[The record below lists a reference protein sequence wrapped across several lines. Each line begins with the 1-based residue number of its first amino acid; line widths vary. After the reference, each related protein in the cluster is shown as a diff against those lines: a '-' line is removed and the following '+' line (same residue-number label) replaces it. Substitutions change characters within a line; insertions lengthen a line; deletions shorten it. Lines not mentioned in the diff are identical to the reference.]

1 MLTLNQNYETDIKFN
16 VTIKEKP
23 EDVTFTSE
31 GEEIVVR
38 VRDRGTTLM
47 NYKLESFMPISVN
60 YSEFVNRKGRL
71 LLPLSVLQQ
80 RIKKQLQSST
90 SLLSVYPD
98 TLVYYTQESAV
109 RFPVKV
115 VGEFEPARQYA
126 LGDVTVS
133 PDSVWVFAPVQ
144 VADTMRVLYTEPREE
159 RELRDTLVYKV
170 ALMVPESVNSCTPSE
185 VTVTVPVY
193 PYAQK
198 SFKLPVIGVDFPDTY
213 KLRTFPSH
221 VQVMLN
227 VSMDNY
233 NKIDADD
240 FEVGVSYIDVFESDN
255 NQAPVKLIRAPHYAK
270 DVVILPSAVE
280 YIIEKQ

>member
-71 LLPLSVLQQ
+71 LLPQSVLQK

-233 NKIDADD
+233 NRIDADD
-240 FEVGVSYIDVFESDN
+240 FEVGVSYLDVFESDN

>member
-1 MLTLNQNYETDIKFN
+1 MLTLNQNYETDIRFN

-71 LLPLSVLQQ
+71 LLPLSVLQK

-144 VADTMRVLYTEPREE
+144 VADTMKVLYTEPREE

-170 ALMVPESVNSCTPSE
+170 ALMVPESVNSSTPSE

-233 NKIDADD
+233 NRIDADD

>member
-1 MLTLNQNYETDIKFN
+1 
-16 VTIKEKP
+16 
-23 EDVTFTSE
+23 
-31 GEEIVVR
+31 
-38 VRDRGTTLM
+38 
-47 NYKLESFMPISVN
+47 MPISVN

-71 LLPLSVLQQ
+71 LLPQSVLQK

-144 VADTMRVLYTEPREE
+144 VADTMRVLYTESREE

-233 NKIDADD
+233 NRIDADD
-240 FEVGVSYIDVFESDN
+240 FEVGVSYLDVFESDN

>member
-1 MLTLNQNYETDIKFN
+1 MLTLNQNYETDIRFN

-71 LLPLSVLQQ
+71 LLPQSVLQK

-144 VADTMRVLYTEPREE
+144 VADTMRVLYTESREE

-233 NKIDADD
+233 NRIDADD

>member
-31 GEEIVVR
+31 DEEIVVR

-71 LLPLSVLQQ
+71 LLPQSVLQK

-126 LGDVTVS
+126 LGNVTVS

-233 NKIDADD
+233 NRIDADD
-240 FEVGVSYIDVFESDN
+240 FEVGVSYLDVFESDN

>member
-71 LLPLSVLQQ
+71 LLPQSVLQK

-126 LGDVTVS
+126 LGNVTVS

-144 VADTMRVLYTEPREE
+144 VADTMRVLYTESREE

-233 NKIDADD
+233 NRIDADD
-240 FEVGVSYIDVFESDN
+240 FEVGVSYLDVFESDN

>member
-71 LLPLSVLQQ
+71 LLPLSVLQK

-126 LGDVTVS
+126 LGNVTVS

-233 NKIDADD
+233 NRIDADD